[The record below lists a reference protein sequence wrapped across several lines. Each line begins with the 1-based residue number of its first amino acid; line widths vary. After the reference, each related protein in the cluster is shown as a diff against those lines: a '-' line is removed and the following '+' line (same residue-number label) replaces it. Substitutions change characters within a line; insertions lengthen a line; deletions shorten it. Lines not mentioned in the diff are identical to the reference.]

1 MEKPAQGLK
10 IKMVKLQEILTKI
23 KNLNVLT
30 FQVKIKQ
37 ILMIK
42 LNQWSGIPMSIRM
55 IWVIHKILGETLI
68 PMMEEVISKHLP
80 HMKLP
85 SLTSELY

>member
-10 IKMVKLQEILTKI
+10 IRMVKLQEILTKI

-55 IWVIHKILGETLI
+55 I
-68 PMMEEVISKHLP
+68 
-80 HMKLP
+80 
-85 SLTSELY
+85 